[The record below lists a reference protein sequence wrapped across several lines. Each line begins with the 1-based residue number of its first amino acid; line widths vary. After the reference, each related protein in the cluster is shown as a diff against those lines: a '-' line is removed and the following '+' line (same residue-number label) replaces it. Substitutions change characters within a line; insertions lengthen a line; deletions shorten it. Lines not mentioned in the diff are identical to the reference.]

1 MPSRAV
7 AVVARAPVQAV
18 SGLGRAGAVIG
29 FLAVLLAADTQVALP
44 GQLVLGALTWVA
56 LGLALMPV
64 SPIVRAQTIVVV
76 VVATC
81 GEIVGSLIWGV
92 YTYRL
97 ENLPLFVPPGHGLVY
112 LTGLHLSETR
122 LLKRHPRPFVAVVLA
137 FAGAWMLAG
146 LTVLPRTDVVGA
158 VGAVAFAYCV
168 VRSRARAA
176 YCGVFV
182 AVAALEIY
190 GTAIGTWQWKEV
202 LPGTGLPNGNP
213 PSGVASGYVFFDVV
227 AMALAPR
234 LVTGVRSVRS
244 ALRERRDE
252 GLGDDL
258 HRTAGD
264 LARAA

>member
-1 MPSRAV
+1 VRIPRGPAAFCAAMVVFFAAMLGIDHWSDERGQLAIAV
-7 AVVARAPVQAV
+7 ATWIVLFLACRPLSAERRAQALLVVA
-18 SGLGRAGAVIG
+18 
-29 FLAVLLAADTQVALP
+29 
-44 GQLVLGALTWVA
+44 
-56 LGLALMPV
+56 
-64 SPIVRAQTIVVV
+64 
-76 VVATC
+76 VATC

-122 LLKRHPRPFVAVVLA
+122 LLTRHPRVFVGSVLA
-137 FAGAWMLAG
+137 FAFAWMLAG

-168 VRSRARAA
+168 LRSRARAA

-227 AMALAPR
+227 AMAFAPR
-234 LVTGVRSVRS
+234 LVAGLASVRS
-244 ALRERRDE
+244 ALRERRDQ

-258 HRTAGD
+258 HRPAGD
-264 LARAA
+264 LAGAA

>member
-1 MPSRAV
+1 M
-7 AVVARAPVQAV
+7 VVFFAAMLAIDHWSDERGQLAIALVTWV
-18 SGLGRAGAVIG
+18 VL
-29 FLAVLLAADTQVALP
+29 FLACRPLSAER
-44 GQLVLGALTWVA
+44 
-56 LGLALMPV
+56 
-64 SPIVRAQTIVVV
+64 RAQALLVVG
-76 VVATC
+76 VATC

-258 HRTAGD
+258 HRPAGD